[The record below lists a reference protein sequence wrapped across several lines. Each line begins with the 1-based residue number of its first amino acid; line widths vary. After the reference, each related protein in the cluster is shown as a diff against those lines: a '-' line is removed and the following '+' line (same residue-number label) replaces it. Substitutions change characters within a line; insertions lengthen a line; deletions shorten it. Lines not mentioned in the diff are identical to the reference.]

1 MNRREMDRLD
11 RELQA
16 QTDAVL
22 RPLSS
27 PALSPRFVEQLA
39 DAVALEA
46 RQTRIRRSLRGI
58 FRSTSGIAA
67 ALLLVILWRSNP
79 VTTPVANSIDEVASS
94 ASTLE
99 DWLTA
104 ADATTE
110 RFSRITDDHVLLLD
124 DDGGSSV
131 DELLERVEE
140 SLESFD
146 ALLGA

>member
-1 MNRREMDRLD
+1 MDRLD

-16 QTDAVL
+16 QTDALL

-27 PALSPRFVEQLA
+27 SALSPRFVEQLA
-39 DAVALEA
+39 DAVAREA

-79 VTTPVANSIDEVASS
+79 VTTPVVNSIDEVASS

-140 SLESFD
+140 SLDSFD